1 MSNDGYGRSR
11 TSIFFPVFSIWQAK
25 LVIVLLLVLL
35 VAVSALVPDTAEG
48 GSWLLVQQMILVGY
62 KDIGSLSEGSSYR
75 LVVIVGFSMA
85 VILSLVAAIV
95 LSLTRINMNAFR
107 AVEKKSYLSR
117 VLTVG
122 VILVFLLLP
131 IFQELPNSELQFS
144 YHVLKAMWESRLL
157 IIGASVA
164 YFVLS
169 LSFWVLVLF
178 EVSNILG
185 RRSSTR
191 N

>member
-1 MSNDGYGRSR
+1 MSDDGYGRSR
-11 TSIFFPVFSIWQAK
+11 ASIFFPVFSIGQAK

-95 LSLTRINMNAFR
+95 LSLTRINMHAFR
-107 AVEKKSYLSR
+107 AVEEKSYLSR

-122 VILVFLLLP
+122 FILVFLLLP

-191 N
+191 S

>member
-1 MSNDGYGRSR
+1 MSDDGYGRSR
-11 TSIFFPVFSIWQAK
+11 ASIFFPVFSIGQAK

-95 LSLTRINMNAFR
+95 LSLTRINMHAFR
-107 AVEKKSYLSR
+107 AVEEKSYLSR

>member
-1 MSNDGYGRSR
+1 MSDDGYGRSR
-11 TSIFFPVFSIWQAK
+11 ASIFFPVFSIGQAK

-95 LSLTRINMNAFR
+95 LSLTRINMHAFR
-107 AVEKKSYLSR
+107 AVEEKSYLSR

-178 EVSNILG
+178 EFSNFLG
-185 RRSSTR
+185 WRSSSR
-191 N
+191 S